1 MATLALGLVG
11 AGIGSTIG
19 GTFLGM
25 SAASI
30 GWSIGSTLGSILF
43 APDGPNTQGPRLSDL
58 SVQTSTRG
66 APIPKVYGTARIAGN
81 VIWSGGIQET
91 SHTQDVGGKGGPSSS
106 HTTYTYSCSFAVGLC
121 EGPIVGIRRIWA
133 DSVLIYNKGDA
144 ATADELAV
152 SNQNGITVYTGSET
166 QLPDP
171 TIEAVEG
178 VGNVPAHRGMA
189 YVVFDTFQLENHGNR
204 IPNFTF
210 EVVEAGTGTYLGA
223 ATTVGMSRPSGQT
236 LVAYRVDAANDTV
249 YWKGSNWQGA
259 IYDGNPYEYRVAY
272 DLAGTTIK
280 EADTSIMYTA
290 DAFPQASPSWHAR
303 FLFPHPVTNIEISSG
318 SFYDSLATNKHK
330 LVFGI
335 DRVLA
340 NRALQHP
347 NGTDIVVDSLYP
359 LKGETDGDYLYV
371 RQSDLAEQNHTS
383 VLYKFSIPYSSTY
396 DKIAVAELDLIDDIH
411 DISVD
416 GEFVYTITHPS
427 DGSSGFTISKLTK
440 SLSFVTSWYTSAY
453 HPRCQMV
460 VNGSVAAVTSRTAP
474 YYAVYDLSG
483 VTPVVLENGSTGAP
497 TYSFSGGKTNSMLLN
512 THAWIGTT
520 PSTISPETT
529 PLSRVLSEICAS
541 AGVIEV
547 DVVSIADTVKGYV
560 RTNPMTARAAI
571 EPLLSAYQ
579 IGAVESDY
587 KLKFAPLT
595 GVPAE
600 TIIDDDLAADINIT
614 RALETELPRRVTLA
628 YADKDADYLPA
639 IQSAQR
645 IKSAGQIVNEIS
657 QQFSLSTDGDHM
669 SQLSEKILYRAWTE
683 RESFDWALTPKHA
696 YLDAGDVVTLENGG
710 FNHITRITSNDQ
722 QLPGLINCGGV
733 ATRASVYSSNLTG
746 AASNYTQ
753 QTLVL
758 VGNTLFEIMDLPALR
773 DADATTA
780 GYYVAV
786 YGQKSNWSSGI
797 VYKSID
803 SGASWS
809 GLITASTEAT
819 MGITTD
825 ALPDADAKTWDMT
838 NTVNISM
845 HNGTLASDTV
855 ENVLN
860 GANAALIGNEL
871 IHYTTATL
879 EGDGT
884 YTLSGLLR
892 GRIGTEHETGTHA
905 IGDRFVLLNAT
916 SIYRV
921 SSEYS
926 QKGVANK
933 YKAVTNGQYLESVT
947 DTTDVTFDNLNSKPL
962 SVCQISGSR
971 DGSNNL
977 TINWIRRSRLSGV
990 SLDDPALGEQSE
1002 LYEVHI
1008 MDGAVVKRV
1017 IQSATNSADYT
1028 ASQQTLD
1035 GFTPG
1040 DPITVNI
1047 YQVSA
1052 TVGRGY
1058 VRSETV

>member
-1 MATLALGLVG
+1 M
-11 AGIGSTIG
+11 
-19 GTFLGM
+19 
-25 SAASI
+25 
-30 GWSIGSTLGSILF
+30 
-43 APDGPNTQGPRLSDL
+43 
-58 SVQTSTRG
+58 
-66 APIPKVYGTARIAGN
+66 YGTARIAGN

-91 SHTQDVGGKGGPSSS
+91 SHTQDVGGKGGSSAS
-106 HTTYTYSCSFAVGLC
+106 HTTYTYSCSFSVGIC
-121 EGPIVGIRRIWA
+121 EGEITGIRRIWA
-133 DSVLIYNKGDA
+133 DSVLIYNKGDT

-166 QLPDP
+166 QEPDP
-171 TIEAVEG
+171 TIEAAEG
-178 VGNVPAHRGMA
+178 MGNVPAFRGLA
-189 YVVFDTFQLENHGNR
+189 HVVFDTFQLENYGNR

-210 EVVEAGTGTYLGA
+210 EVVG
-223 ATTVGMSRPSGQT
+223 SG
-236 LVAYRVDAANDTV
+236 Y
-249 YWKGSNWQGA
+249 
-259 IYDGNPYEYRVAY
+259 
-272 DLAGTTIK
+272 
-280 EADTSIMYTA
+280 TSHQI
-290 DAFPQASPSWHAR
+290 
-303 FLFPHPVTNIEISSG
+303 
-318 SFYDSLATNKHK
+318 DSLN
-330 LVFGI
+330 
-335 DRVLA
+335 
-340 NRALQHP
+340 
-347 NGTDIVVDSLYP
+347 
-359 LKGETDGDYLYV
+359 DY
-371 RQSDLAEQNHTS
+371 T
-383 VLYKFSIPYSSTY
+383 
-396 DKIAVAELDLIDDIH
+396 
-411 DISVD
+411 VD
-416 GEFVYTITHPS
+416 GEQFEHIGIPYA
-427 DGSSGFTISKLTK
+427 DNSGFDVIDYQTDYLTYATVHKKKYSSEGVMISDTSE
-440 SLSFVTSWYTSAY
+440 SLSLPVYSIGTIRYSQDYEYILRVSVSSLQYLALNSGNVLLSPPAGTNQVLAAIRYYPTDKIFVLWIKNTSYTSYVLKEYTSAGSPTGREY
-453 HPRCQMV
+453 IGSKGANIRPGLCSNQ
-460 VNGSVAAVTSRTAP
+460 NGSIFVTGATDASTDVDVDAIDALTMLFDKAWQVTAQHMSSTVDSCGGHSFDVNADNIIFYKDQNYYIAASKLSDNGAVVYIGNVPSIGSDQYDSVTCSGSIAYTKNGS
-474 YYAVYDLSG
+474 AVVSDTVGIVNESLADVIVDICSESG
-483 VTPVVLENGSTGAP
+483 VHELST
-497 TYSFSGGKTNSMLLN
+497 N
-512 THAWIGTT
+512 TVTD
-520 PSTISPETT
+520 
-529 PLSRVLSEICAS
+529 EIY
-541 AGVIEV
+541 
-547 DVVSIADTVKGYV
+547 GYV
-560 RTNPMTARAAI
+560 RSGVMSSRSAL

-579 IGAVESDY
+579 ISAVESDY
-587 KLKFAPLT
+587 KLKFSPLT
-595 GVPAE
+595 GTSSE
-600 TIIDDDLAADINIT
+600 TIVDDDLAADISIT

-639 IQSAQR
+639 VQSAQR

-683 RESFDWALTPKHA
+683 RESFDWSLTTKHA

-746 AASNYTQ
+746 AASSYTT

-758 VGNTLFEIMDLPALR
+758 VGNTLFEILDLPALR

-786 YGQKSNWSSGI
+786 YGQKTNWTSGI

-809 GLITASTEAT
+809 GLITTSTEAT
-819 MGITTD
+819 MGITTNV
-825 ALPDADAKTWDMT
+825 LPDADAKTWDMT
-838 NTVNISM
+838 STVNISM
-845 HNGTLASDTV
+845 HHGTLASDTV

-871 IHYTTATL
+871 IHFTTRTL

-892 GRIGTEHETGTHA
+892 GRIGTEHETGNHA
-905 IGDRFVLLNAT
+905 IGDRFVLLNTT

-926 QKGVANK
+926 QKGVTNK
-933 YKAVTNGQYLESVT
+933 FKAVTNGQYLESVT
-947 DTTDVTFDNLNSKPL
+947 NTTDVTFDNLNSKPL
-962 SVCQISGSR
+962 SVCQISGTR

-977 TINWIRRSRLSGV
+977 TINWLRRSRLSGV

-1017 IQSATNSADYT
+1017 IQAATNSADYT

-1058 VRSETV
+1058 VRSETL